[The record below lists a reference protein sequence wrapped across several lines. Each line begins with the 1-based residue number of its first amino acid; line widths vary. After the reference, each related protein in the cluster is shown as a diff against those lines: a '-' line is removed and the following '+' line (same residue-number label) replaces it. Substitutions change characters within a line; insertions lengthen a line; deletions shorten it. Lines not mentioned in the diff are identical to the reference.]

1 MTKKYLTFWIFLL
14 LIVWL
19 SATVSATEYRRI
31 GQDYRSL
38 AMGNTGIASANNSA
52 ALSYNPAAMANI
64 FTWWVDLPFLQVTY
78 SEDAASLYEMAQDGS
93 FNLETQEDQIN
104 FMNDFIG
111 QNPYIKLDTG
121 ANFFLNMDN
130 KGLTMGANYTYEA
143 VLDIEVT
150 NPSLPEINSFMRL
163 DHIRQ
168 AGVSVPIGLG
178 KLVLGISY
186 KVIERKELE
195 FSYDLNNALANDDF
209 PTLDDDGVKGSG
221 TGYDVG
227 FLYRTATQTRFM
239 IGGVWRSKINL
250 KEATDIPEEYAL
262 GFAMTFEYGIFRLV
276 SAMDI
281 RDLTAQQGSEGDTSY
296 NRRIHYGMELGILPL
311 SKNTSWITVRTG
323 YNQGY
328 RGSGEQIMGLSGVE
342 IALGHNLIL
351 GYTSYI
357 EETGEYA
364 GQKPSPR
371 TIVYLSFGF

>member
-1 MTKKYLTFWIFLL
+1 MTKKCLTFWILL
-14 LIVWL
+14 LLTIGMPAAL
-19 SATVSATEYRRI
+19 HAIEYRRI

-52 ALSYNPAAMANI
+52 ALFYNPAAMANI

-78 SEDAASLYEMAQDGS
+78 SEDASTLYDMAQDGS
-93 FNLETQEDQIN
+93 FNLETQQDQID

-121 ANFFLNMDN
+121 ANFFLNLDS
-130 KGLTMGANYTYEA
+130 KGLTLGANYTYEA
-143 VLDIEVT
+143 VLDIEVR
-150 NPSLPEINSFMRL
+150 NPSLPEIHSFMRL

-168 AGVSVPIGLG
+168 TGVSVPIGLG
-178 KLVLGISY
+178 KLVLGVSY
-186 KVIERKELE
+186 KVIERKELD
-195 FSYDLNNALANDDF
+195 FTYDLNNALAEDEF
-209 PTLDDDGVKGSG
+209 PTLDSDGIKGSG

-239 IGGVWRSKINL
+239 IGGVWRSKIDL

-262 GFAMTFEYGIFRLV
+262 GVAMTFEYGIFRLI
-276 SAMDI
+276 SAMDL
-281 RDLTAQQGSEGDTSY
+281 RDLTTQQGSEGDKSF
-296 NRRIHYGMELGILPL
+296 NRRLHYGFELGILPL
-311 SKNTSWITVRTG
+311 SKNTSWITLRTG
-323 YNQGY
+323 WNQGY
-328 RGSGEQIMGLSGVE
+328 RATETLGLSGVE

-351 GYTSYI
+351 GYTKYI